1 MDCLFNKSFEKTM
14 KGFHK
19 LLLVTPLL
27 ITAQTSFADWIKD
40 SVSKMN
46 QKLFKFAIIFMSIQ
60 NLGTWSSTLQ
70 N

>member
-1 MDCLFNKSFEKTM
+1 M

-46 QKLFKFAIIFMSIQ
+46 QNYSNSPLYS
-60 NLGTWSSTLQ
+60 
-70 N
+70 